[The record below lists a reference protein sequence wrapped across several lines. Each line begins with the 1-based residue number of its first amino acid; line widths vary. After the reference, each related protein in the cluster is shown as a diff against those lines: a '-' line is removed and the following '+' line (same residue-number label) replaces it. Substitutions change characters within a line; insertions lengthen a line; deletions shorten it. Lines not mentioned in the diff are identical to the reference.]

1 MNQFSKASNRIQQS
15 KEEDRL
21 TSKQN
26 CDQCSTSTE
35 HLEIKS
41 FIPLRAQ
48 TYFYQSNFQHDN
60 SQKIRAPKT
69 VLLLNT
75 LKLLYSQEY
84 LASCGMWLGLFLR
97 SNLHQFILP

>member
-26 CDQCSTSTE
+26 RDHCSTSTK

-48 TYFYQSNFQHDN
+48 TYFYQSNFQLDN
-60 SQKIRAPKT
+60 SQKITKKLGPPKKL
-69 VLLLNT
+69 LLLNT
-75 LKLLYSQEY
+75 
-84 LASCGMWLGLFLR
+84 
-97 SNLHQFILP
+97 